1 MTGGP
6 RAQQGM
12 ALIEALIASAV
23 LGIGLVG
30 ATQLALKTLHMASA
44 SRQHTVAQ
52 HLAQEAMDCLHA
64 SANAVPCPGQ
74 EVIQVQGVRY
84 TRQTRSTPRGDGLV
98 NDLQVSVEWTAS
110 GTRASP
116 SSGTETGSGSGAN
129 AGPGST
135 ANTRIEWHSSAST
148 IPLWVGVS
156 SP

>member
-1 MTGGP
+1 
-6 RAQQGM
+6 M

-30 ATQLALKTLHMASA
+30 ATQLTLKTIHMASQ

-52 HLAQEAMDCLHA
+52 HLAQEAMDCMQAKAL
-64 SANAVPCPGQ
+64 PCPGQ
-74 EVIQVQGVRY
+74 EAIQVQGVRY

-98 NDLQVSVEWTAS
+98 NDLQVSVEWVAS
-110 GTRASP
+110 GT
-116 SSGTETGSGSGAN
+116 G
-129 AGPGST
+129 
-135 ANTRIEWHSSAST
+135 ANTRLEWHSSTSA

>member
-1 MTGGP
+1 MTSRP

-30 ATQLALKTLHMASA
+30 ATQLAHKTLHMASA

-64 SANAVPCPGQ
+64 SANAISCPGQ
-74 EVIQVQGVRY
+74 EIIQLQGVRY

-110 GTRASP
+110 TA
-116 SSGTETGSGSGAN
+116 
-129 AGPGST
+129 ST
-135 ANTRIEWHSSAST
+135 ASTDNTRIEWHSSAST

>member
-1 MTGGP
+1 
-6 RAQQGM
+6 M

-30 ATQLALKTLHMASA
+30 ATQLTLKTLHMASQ

-64 SANAVPCPGQ
+64 QALPCPGQ
-74 EVIQVQGVRY
+74 EAIQVQGVRY

-110 GTRASP
+110 GT
-116 SSGTETGSGSGAN
+116 G
-129 AGPGST
+129 
-135 ANTRIEWHSSAST
+135 ANTRLEWHSSASA